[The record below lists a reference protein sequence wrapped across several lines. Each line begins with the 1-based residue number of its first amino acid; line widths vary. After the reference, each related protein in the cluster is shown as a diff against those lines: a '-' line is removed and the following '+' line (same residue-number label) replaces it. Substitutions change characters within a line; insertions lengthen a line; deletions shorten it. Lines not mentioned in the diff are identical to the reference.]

1 MTNMKRVLRE
11 SWRGEGGRRVIDFKS
26 DGKTQRSQGEQRV
39 VSMDTAA
46 AQNNGINF
54 SHT

>member
-26 DGKTQRSQGEQRV
+26 DGKTQRSQGG
-39 VSMDTAA
+39 AA
-46 AQNNGINF
+46 SRLDGY
-54 SHT
+54 SSRPE